1 MEDLIISKLAVQG
14 SLNIL
19 IVIMQIIIFGKS
31 ISYTI
36 FMNSMKTEND
46 IIENQ
51 KTNNSINSL
60 DKEEGFE
67 FVGIDTRN
75 YYFQAINN
83 TNLPKYLFYIRTE
96 DKRKKIFIP
105 ENPNIK
111 IEDNYNNNYII
122 RINVNS
128 TNNQN
133 NNNITKKIN
142 ENNFNNNYN
151 SSEVERLNKNN
162 EITNRLNNDII
173 NNNDT
178 DLEMDINKNDNNQN
192 EILRLTNE
200 NRELKKENDKLLQ
213 QIEYVKNQL
222 GLMLNIK

>member
-1 MEDLIISKLAVQG
+1 
-14 SLNIL
+14 
-19 IVIMQIIIFGKS
+19 
-31 ISYTI
+31 
-36 FMNSMKTEND
+36 MKTEND